1 MYKGYCNYRISP
13 QQCYALYCSAHPQV
27 LSIHIKACRP
37 PLGISTFESKK
48 HSNLS
53 NLQLFL
59 NFLRYSNLYNSKMKT
74 ATFILVAAVL
84 VSAAMADRNIIQD
97 FINEQLA
104 ILAGSPAA

>member
-1 MYKGYCNYRISP
+1 M
-13 QQCYALYCSAHPQV
+13 
-27 LSIHIKACRP
+27 
-37 PLGISTFESKK
+37 STIGSKK
-48 HSNLS
+48 HSHLS
-53 NLQLFL
+53 QIFL
-59 NFLRYSNLYNSKMKT
+59 SFLRHSTQTSKMKT